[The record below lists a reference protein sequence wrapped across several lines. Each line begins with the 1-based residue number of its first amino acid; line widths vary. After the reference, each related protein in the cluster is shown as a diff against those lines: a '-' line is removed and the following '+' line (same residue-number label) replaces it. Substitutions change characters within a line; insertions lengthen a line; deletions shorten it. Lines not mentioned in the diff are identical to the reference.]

1 MSIFASMSFTHSQD
15 TIVALATSP
24 GVNGAIA
31 VIRLSGPEA
40 VAITDSVIK
49 GKDLSKQASH
59 TIHFGTIRD
68 GDQVIDEVLVSLFI
82 APHSYTKENV
92 VEIST
97 HNSKY
102 IIERILTLLMK
113 KGARAAKA
121 GEFTLRAFLNGGL
134 DLSQAEAV
142 ADLIASNSAASHQI
156 AMQQMRGGFSNQ
168 LKQLREDLVHFASLI
183 ELELDFAEE
192 DVEFANRDQLRI
204 LIEKIYQVIGRL
216 IQSFEQGNV
225 LKNGVP
231 VVIAG
236 KPNVGKS
243 TLLNALLNE
252 ERAIVSDIAG
262 TTRDTIEDEINIHG
276 VTFRFIDTAGIRQ
289 TEDLIEAKG
298 VERTMEKMKQARL
311 IIYLFDPTQ
320 DHIAAVQQQIQ
331 EVEVLNI
338 PFVTI
343 INKSDLLSEDQR
355 AEYAVLNPIYI
366 SAKQQQ
372 GIEELKDELLNQV
385 NLSQINTDDT
395 IVTNIRHLEA
405 LQNTREA
412 LERVL
417 FGIDNPITSDFL
429 AMDIRQALHH
439 LGEITGTVTTDD
451 LLENIFSKFCI
462 GK

>member
-1 MSIFASMSFTHSQD
+1 MSFTHSQD

-40 VAITDSVIK
+40 VAITDSVFK

-289 TEDLIEAKG
+289 TEDVIEAKG

-320 DHIAAVQQQIQ
+320 DHIAAVQQQIK

-372 GIEELKDELLNQV
+372 GIEGLKDELLNQV

-405 LQNTREA
+405 LQHTREA
-412 LERVL
+412 LEKVL

-429 AMDIRQALHH
+429 AMDIRQALHN